1 MKIQTYDISR
11 TASAAT
17 LIFDAIREAIIK
29 GDLTQGE
36 PLRQEDIARA
46 FNVSR
51 IPVREALLKLEQHG
65 LITSQRYKGAV
76 VAGLSLAEASEIFE
90 FRALLE
96 PEVIRRAVPHMSPQ
110 ILEEAAQCCEAFAR
124 ADDPMQWGDL
134 NRRFHTTLYAASGLP
149 YHLEVLN
156 KAMDRIDPY
165 LRAQLLLSDGMQRAN
180 REHHLIVDACK
191 SGQADMAADLT
202 RQHIL
207 GAQESLSRY
216 WQK

>member
-1 MKIQTYDISR
+1 MMKIQSYDISR

-29 GDLTQGE
+29 GELAQGE

-51 IPVREALLKLEQHG
+51 IPVREALLRLEQHG
-65 LITSQRYKGAV
+65 LITSARYKGAV
-76 VAGLSLAEASEIFE
+76 VAGLSLDEAREIFD

-96 PEVIRRAVPHMSPQ
+96 PEVIRRAVPRMSSQ
-110 ILEEAAQCCEAFAR
+110 VLEAAAQCCEAFGR
-124 ADDPMQWGDL
+124 GDDPMLWGDL
-134 NRRFHTTLYAASGLP
+134 NRRFHTTLYAASDLP

-180 REHHLIVDACK
+180 REHRMIVDACR

-207 GAQESLSRY
+207 GAKESLSRY
-216 WQK
+216 WQ